1 MTDLSRLS
9 INQETIKQWS
19 LPELAEG
26 CVKAGIDKVGLWRA
40 PVQEYGVERTA
51 QLLTD
56 AGIFVTSLCRGGF
69 FTALDPAE
77 RARALDDNRAAIDEA
92 AALSTDTLVLVSGGL
107 PAGSRD
113 LPGARERIAEALAEL
128 GPYAQE
134 QGVRL
139 AIEPLHPMFA
149 SDRCVVSTLSQALDI
164 AERFPAEQVGVVVDT
179 YHIWWDDQAAAQ
191 IARAGAGGRIHS
203 FQLADWITRS
213 RRAYWSDGANSATEA
228 STSAHS
234 ARWSRP
240 PASPGRSRWR
250 SSTRA
255 CGRGTAPKF
264 WRRSRPGTSSTPAE
278 SGCEAAGQRDRKG
291 VQPFGGLPGRIL
303 RRALPGRDPGGSGSP
318 DEGGES
324 ERGPVLDRAP
334 FRLTGPDSLASRNRP
349 AWTEPVRQPSW
360 IGFGAG

>member
-19 LPELAEG
+19 LPELTEG

-40 PVQEYGVERTA
+40 PVQEYGAERTA
-51 QLLTD
+51 QLLAD
-56 AGIFVTSLCRGGF
+56 AGISVTSLCRGGF

-113 LPGARERIAEALAEL
+113 LHGARERIAEALAEL
-128 GPYAQE
+128 GPYGQE
-134 QGVRL
+134 RGVRL

-203 FQLADWITRS
+203 FQLADWITPLPAGVLVGRGQLGDGS
-213 RRAYWSDGANSATEA
+213 VDFRAFREMVEATGFTGPIEVEIFNEDLWARDGADVLAEVA
-228 STSAHS
+228 
-234 ARWSRP
+234 ARYVEH
-240 PASPGRSRWR
+240 
-250 SSTRA
+250 A
-255 CGRGTAPKF
+255 C
-264 WRRSRPGTSSTPAE
+264 
-278 SGCEAAGQRDRKG
+278 
-291 VQPFGGLPGRIL
+291 
-303 RRALPGRDPGGSGSP
+303 
-318 DEGGES
+318 
-324 ERGPVLDRAP
+324 
-334 FRLTGPDSLASRNRP
+334 
-349 AWTEPVRQPSW
+349 
-360 IGFGAG
+360 